1 MPGVVEDREYTFIED
16 IAGRAIVRKYK
27 VNKIQEEKIMNEY
40 LEKIV
45 EVKKQ
50 RMVEAYKKHHMELIF
65 MENAEQLR
73 EYLKGIL
80 HSGKS
85 VCVGGSQTLFE
96 TGVIDQIRN
105 SDVVFYDRYEE
116 GLTPDQIQEVFR
128 KGFFSDIYFTST
140 NALTVDGCLYNID
153 YTGNRVASM
162 IYGPK
167 EVYVI
172 AGKNKVFD
180 SEASAIE
187 HVKNVACPANCAR
200 YHRNTPCVKLGKCM
214 DCASEEKLC
223 SSYVK
228 MGFQKELNRIKVI
241 VLNEEYGF

>member
-1 MPGVVEDREYTFIED
+1 M
-16 IAGRAIVRKYK
+16 
-27 VNKIQEEKIMNEY
+27 
-40 LEKIV
+40 
-45 EVKKQ
+45 
-50 RMVEAYKKHHMELIF
+50 
-65 MENAEQLR
+65 NAEQGRLR
-73 EYLKGIL
+73 LVDYERCYLIL
-80 HSGKS
+80 NLTLDETAHISG
-85 VCVGGSQTLFE
+85 T
-96 TGVIDQIRN
+96 
-105 SDVVFYDRYEE
+105 VF
-116 GLTPDQIQEVFR
+116 FR

-140 NALTVDGCLYNID
+140 NALTIDGYLYNID

-162 IYGPK
+162 IFGPK

-200 YHRNTPCVKLGKCM
+200 YNRNTPCVKLGKCM
-214 DCASEEKLC
+214 DCMTDEKLC

-228 MGFQKELNRIKVI
+228 MGFQKEVNRIKVI

>member
-1 MPGVVEDREYTFIED
+1 MNQYL
-16 IAGRAIVRKYK
+16 
-27 VNKIQEEKIMNEY
+27 QEV
-40 LEKIV
+40 L

-50 RMVEAYKKHHMELIF
+50 KMTDCFQKHRMDLIF
-65 MENAEQLR
+65 MENAEELR

-80 HSGKS
+80 HSGKT

-96 TGVIDQIRN
+96 TGVIDQIRS
-105 SDVVFYDRYEE
+105 SDVIFYDRYEE
-116 GLTPDQIQEVFR
+116 GLSPEGIQEVFR

-140 NALTVDGCLYNID
+140 NALSTDGYLYNID

-180 SEASAIE
+180 SEASAME

-200 YHRNTPCVKLGKCM
+200 YHRNTPCVKTGKCV

-228 MGFQKELNRIKVI
+228 MGFQKEANRVKVI

>member
-1 MPGVVEDREYTFIED
+1 
-16 IAGRAIVRKYK
+16 
-27 VNKIQEEKIMNEY
+27 MNEF
-40 LEKIV
+40 LQGIL

-50 RMVEAYKKHHMELIF
+50 KMTEAFGKHNMELIF
-65 MENAEQLR
+65 MDNADQLQ

-80 HSGKS
+80 HSQKT

-96 TGVIDQIRN
+96 TGVIDLIRN
-105 SDVVFYDRYEE
+105 SDVTFYDRYEE
-116 GLTPDQIQEVFR
+116 GLSPEGIQEVFR

-140 NALTVDGCLYNID
+140 NALSADGYLYNID

-172 AGKNKVFD
+172 AGKNKIFD

-200 YHRNTPCVKLGKCM
+200 YNRNTPCVKLGKCVE
-214 DCASEEKLC
+214 CASEEKLC

-228 MGFQKELNRIKVI
+228 MGFQKEKNRIKVI
-241 VLNEEYGF
+241 ILNEEYGF

>member
-1 MPGVVEDREYTFIED
+1 
-16 IAGRAIVRKYK
+16 
-27 VNKIQEEKIMNEY
+27 MNEY
-40 LEKIV
+40 LEKIT

-50 RMVEAYKKHHMELIF
+50 RMQEAYKKHHMELIF
-65 MENAEQLR
+65 MDNAKQLQ
-73 EYLKGIL
+73 EYLGNVL
-80 HSGKS
+80 HSQKT

-96 TGVIDQIRN
+96 TGVIDLIRN
-105 SDVVFYDRYEE
+105 SDVTFYDRYEE
-116 GLTPDQIQEVFR
+116 GLTPAQIQDVFR

-140 NALTVDGCLYNID
+140 NALTTDGYLYNID

-162 IYGPK
+162 IFGPK

-200 YHRNTPCVKLGKCM
+200 YNRNTPCVKLGKCM
-214 DCASEEKLC
+214 ECASDEKLC
-223 SSYVK
+223 SAYVK
-228 MGFQKELNRIKVI
+228 MGFQKEVNRIKVI
-241 VLNEEYGF
+241 VLNEEHGF

>member
-1 MPGVVEDREYTFIED
+1 
-16 IAGRAIVRKYK
+16 
-27 VNKIQEEKIMNEY
+27 MNEF
-40 LEKIV
+40 LQGIL

-50 RMVEAYKKHHMELIF
+50 KMKEAFEKHHMELIF
-65 MENAEQLR
+65 MEDTKELQ

-80 HSGKS
+80 HSNKT

-96 TGVIDQIRN
+96 TGVIDLIRQ
-105 SDVVFYDRYEE
+105 SDVTFYDRYEE
-116 GLTPDQIQEVFR
+116 GLTPEGIAEVFR

-140 NALTVDGCLYNID
+140 NALSADGFLYNID

-172 AGKNKVFD
+172 AGKNKIFD

-200 YHRNTPCVKLGKCM
+200 YHRNTPCVKLGKCVE
-214 DCASEEKLC
+214 CASEEKLC

-228 MGFQKELNRIKVI
+228 MGFQKEKNRIKVI
-241 VLNEEYGF
+241 ILDEEYGF

>member
-1 MPGVVEDREYTFIED
+1 
-16 IAGRAIVRKYK
+16 
-27 VNKIQEEKIMNEY
+27 MNEN
-40 LEKIV
+40 LKKIL

-50 RMVEAYKKHHMELIF
+50 RMKDAFKKHHMELIF
-65 MENAEQLR
+65 MENAEELK

-80 HSGKS
+80 HSQKT

-96 TGVIDQIRN
+96 TGVIDLIRSSN
-105 SDVVFYDRYEE
+105 VTFYDRYEE
-116 GLTPDQIQEVFR
+116 GLSPAEIQEVFR

-140 NALTVDGCLYNID
+140 NALMIDGCLYNID

-162 IYGPK
+162 IFGPK

-172 AGKNKVFD
+172 AGRNKVFD

-187 HVKNVACPANCAR
+187 HVRNVACPANCAR
-200 YHRNTPCVKLGKCM
+200 YQRNTPCVSLGKCV
-214 DCASEEKLC
+214 DCVSEDKLC

-228 MGFQKELNRIKVI
+228 MGFQKEVNRIKVI
-241 VLNEEYGF
+241 VLNEDYGF